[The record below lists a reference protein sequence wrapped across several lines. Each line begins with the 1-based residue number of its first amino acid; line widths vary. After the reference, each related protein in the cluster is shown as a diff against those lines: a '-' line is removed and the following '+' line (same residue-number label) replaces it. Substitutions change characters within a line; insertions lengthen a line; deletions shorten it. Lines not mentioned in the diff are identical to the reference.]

1 VKDSADLFA
10 LRRVNLGNSMD
21 GDVQV
26 LEGLDSKDS
35 VVTDGSFIVM
45 SEFLKSRLGAG
56 CVDD

>member
-1 VKDSADLFA
+1 
-10 LRRVNLGNSMD
+10 MD